1 MKTNFI
7 LLDGS
12 QESISKVE
20 DLVNRFNNKFT
31 DYKCE
36 ISYGNNKDWD
46 INNHFDFG
54 ILTYEI
60 ADKENFSSCASQ
72 FGNYYVYVDIPEEI
86 SDMVF
91 PNINICTTQFYE
103 EYINKTQWDK

>member
-12 QESISKVE
+12 SESISNVE
-20 DLVNRFNNKFT
+20 DLVNRFNKKFT

-36 ISYGNNKDWD
+36 FSYGNNKDWD
-46 INNHFDFG
+46 TNNHFDFG

-60 ADKENFSSCASQ
+60 ADTENSISCASK
-72 FGNYYVYVDIPEEI
+72 FGNYIYVYIPDEI
-86 SDMVF
+86 YDYTF
-91 PNINICTTQFYE
+91 PHIDFCVPKSYE
-103 EYINKTQWDK
+103 EYIKNIQL